1 MRAFWFWLI
10 GFYLAFMPLYALGF
24 MGMPRRLEHYN
35 IAAWQPYLVVA
46 ALGALMILVGIGF
59 LVVQFIVSVQERQQ
73 ALDLSGDPWNGRTLE
88 WLTSSPPAPYNF
100 AVLPEVR
107 DIDAF
112 HDMKAGGVA
121 YRRPERYHDITM
133 PRNTS
138 AGLML
143 GVLAGL
149 LGFAMIWYIWWMAIA
164 SGLCM
169 WAVIIAR
176 VYDDDAE
183 YVLPASEIEE
193 IESAALSGAGKLR
206 PHADGGRGDL
216 LQSTAAGK
224 PDMTADA
231 FVAAAG
237 GNGDEPATP
246 DVYEQRAFG
255 FWLYLMSDAIIFSL
269 LFATYAVMARN
280 NAGGPTGNTLFS
292 LPNAFA
298 ETMLLLFSS
307 ITFGLAT
314 LAMKSGEKERMLS
327 WLLVTFLLGLGF
339 VGLEIR
345 EFHGMVRAG
354 AGPDRSGF
362 LSAFFTLVG
371 THGLHV
377 TFGLIWILIMT
388 SQVIIKGLTIPV
400 ASRFLRLGLFWHF
413 LDIIW
418 IGIFSIVYLPGIL

>member
-1 MRAFWFWLI
+1 
-10 GFYLAFMPLYALGF
+10 
-24 MGMPRRLEHYN
+24 
-35 IAAWQPYLVVA
+35 
-46 ALGALMILVGIGF
+46 
-59 LVVQFIVSVQERQQ
+59 
-73 ALDLSGDPWNGRTLE
+73 
-88 WLTSSPPAPYNF
+88 
-100 AVLPEVR
+100 
-107 DIDAF
+107 
-112 HDMKAGGVA
+112 
-121 YRRPERYHDITM
+121 
-133 PRNTS
+133 
-138 AGLML
+138 
-143 GVLAGL
+143 
-149 LGFAMIWYIWWMAIA
+149 
-164 SGLCM
+164 
-169 WAVIIAR
+169 
-176 VYDDDAE
+176 
-183 YVLPASEIEE
+183 
-193 IESAALSGAGKLR
+193 
-206 PHADGGRGDL
+206 
-216 LQSTAAGK
+216 
-224 PDMTADA
+224 MTADA

-314 LAMKSGEKERMLS
+314 LAMKSGAKERMLS

-371 THGLHV
+371 CHGLHV
-377 TFGLIWILIMT
+377 SAGILWLLTMMA
-388 SQVIIKGLTIPV
+388 QVFAKGFRADIER
-400 ASRFLRLGLFWHF
+400 RFLCFALFWHA

-418 IGIFSIVYLPGIL
+418 VAVFSVVYLIGSAA

>member
-1 MRAFWFWLI
+1 
-10 GFYLAFMPLYALGF
+10 
-24 MGMPRRLEHYN
+24 
-35 IAAWQPYLVVA
+35 
-46 ALGALMILVGIGF
+46 
-59 LVVQFIVSVQERQQ
+59 
-73 ALDLSGDPWNGRTLE
+73 
-88 WLTSSPPAPYNF
+88 
-100 AVLPEVR
+100 
-107 DIDAF
+107 
-112 HDMKAGGVA
+112 
-121 YRRPERYHDITM
+121 
-133 PRNTS
+133 
-138 AGLML
+138 
-143 GVLAGL
+143 
-149 LGFAMIWYIWWMAIA
+149 
-164 SGLCM
+164 
-169 WAVIIAR
+169 
-176 VYDDDAE
+176 
-183 YVLPASEIEE
+183 
-193 IESAALSGAGKLR
+193 
-206 PHADGGRGDL
+206 
-216 LQSTAAGK
+216 
-224 PDMTADA
+224 MTADA

-237 GNGDEPATP
+237 GNGDEPAPP

-280 NAGGPTGNTLFS
+280 NAGGPTANTLFS
-292 LPNAFA
+292 LPNAFG

-307 ITFGLAT
+307 ITFGMAT
-314 LAMKSGEKERMLS
+314 LAMKSGEKERMLC

-388 SQVIIKGLTIPV
+388 SQVIIKGLTLPV
-400 ASRFLRLGLFWHF
+400 TSRFLRLGLFWHF